1 MQRRDFLM
9 SSALLS
15 IAPTG
20 FAQTTQSVAYIA
32 AAKTALGE
40 HSFVC
45 LDEKG
50 DSLAEH
56 NVASRGHSFA
66 YSKVQEG
73 GDCHIAAIARR
84 PADFCLILD
93 QKGQLVTEFTSQP
106 SRHFYGHG
114 VYSLDGKYLY
124 LTENDYG
131 VNGSRGMIGVY
142 DAVNNYERITEF
154 ESSGIGPH
162 EIALSADGQS
172 LIVANGGIQT
182 HPERGRKKLNLNSMK
197 PNLAFLDRETGKLI
211 NKAELAPEFSTNSIR
226 HITVSDSGD
235 VYVALQQQ
243 VRSNENC
250 LLAHYDSR
258 TRELNPIVLSDQ
270 HEAMLNNYVGD
281 INLDHSQ
288 QLLALTSP
296 RGNVLLLADMATGDV
311 QSFEINDVCGL
322 SKTVVDGQ
330 FVASSGDG
338 KLMLVE
344 IGAPAVNIGLITDKQ
359 NLYWD
364 NHLIVL

>member
-1 MQRRDFLM
+1 MQRRDFLV

-15 IAPTG
+15 IAPKG
-20 FAQTTQSVAYIA
+20 FAQTTQSVVYIT

-40 HSFVC
+40 YSFVC
-45 LDEKG
+45 LDGKG
-50 DSLAEH
+50 DSLVEH

-66 YSKVQEG
+66 YSKVQES

-93 QKGQLVTEFTSQP
+93 QKGQKVIEFTSQP

-114 VYSLDGKYLY
+114 VYSFDGKYLY

-131 VNGSRGMIGVY
+131 VNGSRGVIGIY
-142 DAVNNYERITEF
+142 DVTNNYKRITEF

-182 HPERGRKKLNLNSMK
+182 HPESGRKKLNLKSME
-197 PNLAFLDRETGKLI
+197 PNLAFLDRETGELI
-211 NKAELAPEFSTNSIR
+211 NKVALAPEFSTNSIR

-243 VRSNENC
+243 VKSNENC

-258 TRELNPIVLSDQ
+258 TKELNPMVLSDQ
-270 HEAMLNNYVGD
+270 HRAMLNNYVGD

-296 RGNVLLLADMATGDV
+296 RGNVLLLADITKGDV

-322 SKTVVDGQ
+322 SNTAVDGQ
-330 FVASSGDG
+330 FIASSGDG

-344 IGAPAVNIGLITDKQ
+344 VGGLAVSIDLITDKQ
-359 NLYWD
+359 GLYWD